1 MFTSKRELNQIAE
14 LACIELS
21 HDSIT
26 QLTEDVGAIMNFVE
40 QLRKIDTKN
49 YSPMLHP
56 LDLHQPL
63 RNDEVKEEN
72 RVVQLENIAPLFNE
86 GLYLVP
92 KVIDIGK

>member
-1 MFTSKRELNQIAE
+1 MITSKNELNQIAE

-21 HDSIT
+21 HDNLT
-26 QLTEDVGAIMNFVE
+26 QLTEDIQAIMNFVE
-40 QLRKIDTKN
+40 QLRTINTEH

-72 RVVQLENIAPLFNE
+72 CVAELETIAPLFAEN
-86 GLYLVP
+86 LYLVP